1 VGSFTTCC
9 GGWRLTDGPLPR
21 TGLRLTGVFLLV
33 LAVGLT
39 IGWIWGGGTEQVAEL
54 GRTAPDFTVEVI
66 GGGEFTL
73 SEQRGR
79 PVVVNFWASWCEPCR
94 VEIPDI
100 SAFADAHPEV
110 TVVGVAVQDAEQTAR
125 EFAAEVG
132 ASYPLA
138 VGTEDIEDA
147 YPTFGLPATYV
158 LDDDGIVIDVFNGIV
173 DENTLAD
180 SID

>member
-1 VGSFTTCC
+1 
-9 GGWRLTDGPLPR
+9 
-21 TGLRLTGVFLLV
+21 VFLVV

-39 IGWIWGGGTEQVAEL
+39 VGWIVGGSSEQIAEM
-54 GRTAPDFTVEVI
+54 GKTAPDFTVEVI
-66 GGGEFTL
+66 EGGEFTL

-100 SAFADAHPEV
+100 SEFADAHPDV
-110 TVVGVAVQDAEQTAR
+110 AVVGVAVRDAEQTAR
-125 EFAAEVG
+125 EFATEVG

-138 VGTEDIEDA
+138 LGTEDVEDA

-158 LDDDGIVIDVFNGIV
+158 LDEDGAVIAIFNGIV
-173 DENTLAD
+173 DENSLAEAVG
-180 SID
+180 